1 MRMSDAGRNGVGVC
15 MLLTTYITCYA
26 VYLLLVSLAGKGNE
40 RVHNFLF
47 FSFRIVGWAS
57 GLGVFSGQGTCTNV
71 TTPNSVFYGKEG
83 RIHIL
88 RLIVVTACFLGSTLE
103 IRS

>member
-15 MLLTTYITCYA
+15 MLLHLTTYITCYA

-47 FSFRIVGWAS
+47 FLPYFSHS
-57 GLGVFSGQGTCTNV
+57 GLG
-71 TTPNSVFYGKEG
+71 
-83 RIHIL
+83 IW
-88 RLIVVTACFLGSTLE
+88 LGGFQWT
-103 IRS
+103 RYMY